1 MAEYSIVSILP
12 VLSVLSKLAAKHY
25 SAERPSFVLETSSL
39 RLHVRPLKKAS
50 PKVGLWFELRGQDLN
65 LRPRG
70 YEPRELPGCSTPRRR
85 LY

>member
-12 VLSVLSKLAAKHY
+12 VLSKLAAKHY

-70 YEPRELPGCSTPRRR
+70 YETDFKTTQNRRFSKAFAR
-85 LY
+85 F